1 MNEFENAAEMLPDP
15 GAEQA
20 SQTDQAEDLLLDLEI
35 ESQEETIAVEL
46 VAITV
51 QDFQAGVADICATSL
66 FGSFLVC
73 GTLIGMVLFRRI
85 YGT

>member
-1 MNEFENAAEMLPDP
+1 MNDSENPAEILPDP

-20 SQTDQAEDLLLDLEI
+20 SQTDQAQDLSLDLEI
-35 ESQEETIAVEL
+35 VSEEETVAVEL
-46 VAITV
+46 EAITV
-51 QDFQAGVADICATSL
+51 QDFQAGVVDICATSL

-73 GTLIGMVLFRRI
+73 GTLIGLALFRRI